1 MKKKILF
8 VINTMGR
15 AGAETALLTLLSKLA
30 PEYECYLYVLMGQG
44 ELICRV
50 PEEVQLLNHN
60 YTETSVLEKSGK
72 RDMYRNILH
81 AMRKRGTVLKRLP
94 QLCRDFCIMAKKGK
108 VYPDKLLW
116 HVLSDGAEFFEQS
129 FDLAVAFLEGGATYY
144 VADHVKA
151 KKKAAFVH
159 TDYTK
164 AGYDRRM
171 DENCYEKY
179 DRIFPISEEVQNS
192 FLKVYPEYRDRT
204 KVFHN
209 IIDRNEI
216 LKKAKLPGGFTDAY
230 DGIRILTVGRLTEL
244 KAYPVAIEAM
254 RLLKEAGVRARWYVL
269 GEGPERAKLEKLIAE
284 AGLEQD
290 FFLHGAVDNPYPY
303 YAQADL
309 YVHATQYE
317 GKSIAIQ
324 EAQILGRAV
333 VASDRSGNREQI
345 QSGEDGILCD
355 LTAEAVKDSVIYLL
369 QNPTER
375 KKMEEA
381 AAGKMMCY
389 EDDLQLLTNLLA

>member
-1 MKKKILF
+1 
-8 VINTMGR
+8 
-15 AGAETALLTLLSKLA
+15 
-30 PEYECYLYVLMGQG
+30 
-44 ELICRV
+44 
-50 PEEVQLLNHN
+50 
-60 YTETSVLEKSGK
+60 
-72 RDMYRNILH
+72 
-81 AMRKRGTVLKRLP
+81 
-94 QLCRDFCIMAKKGK
+94 
-108 VYPDKLLW
+108 
-116 HVLSDGAEFFEQS
+116 
-129 FDLAVAFLEGGATYY
+129 
-144 VADHVKA
+144 
-151 KKKAAFVH
+151 
-159 TDYTK
+159 
-164 AGYDRRM
+164 M

-345 QSGEDGILCD
+345 QPGKDGILCD

-389 EDDLQLLTNLLA
+389 EDDLQLLKNLLA